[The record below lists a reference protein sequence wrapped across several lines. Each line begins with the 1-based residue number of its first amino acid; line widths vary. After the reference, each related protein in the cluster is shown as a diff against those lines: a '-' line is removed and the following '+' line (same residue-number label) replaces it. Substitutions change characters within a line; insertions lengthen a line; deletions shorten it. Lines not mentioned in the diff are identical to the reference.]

1 MWNLKSNYRKEEEQV
16 FCRLCEA
23 QDDAK
28 EHVLQYRRYGSKYSG
43 MDRVKFVE
51 DSL

>member
-1 MWNLKSNYRKEEEQV
+1 MRNLKNNYRKEEEQV
-16 FCRLCEA
+16 FCRLSEA
-23 QDDAK
+23 EDDAK
-28 EHVLQYRRYGSKYSG
+28 EHVLQCIRYGSKYSG

>member
-1 MWNLKSNYRKEEEQV
+1 MRNLKNNFGKEEEQV

-23 QDDAK
+23 EDDAK
-28 EHVLQYRRYGSKYSG
+28 EHVLQCRRYGSKHSG